1 MVRVLPIHFGMVLG
15 CQGGGGKNL
24 FRSRKVFSGAG
35 LPNRA
40 KGQIFHHGRAWKVIL
55 AWYSVAKEAGGREK
69 LSGPES
75 LFLDLGART
84 RQHRQDKPR
93 QANTSQGQPP
103 RSDDLQWVRLVSGWS
118 CRRQLGDHV
127 RIRICLGLHHV
138 CHQRGSSALHN
149 LSFGK

>member
-55 AWYSVAKEAGGREK
+55 AWYSVAKEAGGTEK

-75 LFLDLGART
+75 LFLDLGARNKAAQA
-84 RQHRQDKPR
+84 RQAKTSQHKPR
-93 QANTSQGQPP
+93 AASEVRWPSVSPAGVWLKLSTSAWWP
-103 RSDDLQWVRLVSGWS
+103 RKNSNLPGAAP
-118 CRRQLGDHV
+118 
-127 RIRICLGLHHV
+127 CL
-138 CHQRGSSALHN
+138 SSAWK
-149 LSFGK
+149 FRAT